1 MDWLVC
7 RPDNSHAEIEDLD
20 SRLHEAARPSYVAY
34 SNWNI
39 GIPDRNNLIR
49 GELNQSTLAGKEDS
63 LRRIWGRWSP
73 QWRRFTLFCA
83 ALALVLIAWMSTS
96 DDKVFLTILAVVLA
110 IGFVLYLLAYVG
122 FNYNNNETHRQR
134 PEHLE

>member
-1 MDWLVC
+1 
-7 RPDNSHAEIEDLD
+7 
-20 SRLHEAARPSYVAY
+20 
-34 SNWNI
+34 
-39 GIPDRNNLIR
+39 
-49 GELNQSTLAGKEDS
+49 
-63 LRRIWGRWSP
+63 
-73 QWRRFTLFCA
+73 
-83 ALALVLIAWMSTS
+83 MSTS